1 MRLSRPSLPPP
12 PSSSLPPIKTVEGL
26 TAEQIFGHLQAL
38 SDLYCPFVFDLDD
51 TTSKKGHV
59 EQASVVDSGYV
70 SETERDGDDADDA
83 LSALRA
89 DGFEKNYAERWLTG
103 FIARAEMLACFASSE
118 DDCQRALDHASR
130 VLETFF
136 AVPADEDR
144 QMREQLADYA
154 RDFSFEVSSSAAAAA
169 ALDPAAPSVVSVR
182 LNDGLAGTN
191 SSEPDDVGLQS
202 WGASIIVSRL
212 LCAHPDRFGLTETRL
227 GDSPLIVEL
236 GAGTGLVS
244 LVLHGLLPHLGVPS
258 ATIVATD
265 YHPAV
270 LDNLRRNI
278 TANIIPEEHQQ
289 QQRIHTRALDWSD
302 PAPALETAPLDAP
315 ADVLIATDV
324 IYAPEHALWL
334 RDCASRLLGPDGVFW
349 LVATVRQNGRFEGVS
364 ATVEAAFADAERP
377 RDSEGRRRQ
386 LTIVQAEKLEK
397 LVGIGRADE
406 SGYKVF
412 RIEWA

>member
-38 SDLYCPFVFDLDD
+38 SDLYCPFVFDLD
-51 TTSKKGHV
+51 TACKKRHA
-59 EQASVVDSGYV
+59 EQAVDSGYV
-70 SETERDGDDADDA
+70 SETERDGNDADDA
-83 LSALRA
+83 LSVLRA

-103 FIARAEMLACFASSE
+103 FIARAEMLECFASE

-136 AVPADEDR
+136 AVPADEDQ

-154 RDFSFEVSSSAAAAA
+154 RNFSFEVSV
-169 ALDPAAPSVVSVR
+169 LDPAPSVNVR

-212 LCAHPDRFGLTETRL
+212 LCAHPDRFGLTRALL
-227 GDSPLIVEL
+227 GDATLIVEL

-244 LVLHGLLPHLGVPS
+244 LVLHNLLPHLGVPS
-258 ATIVATD
+258 PIIVATD

-278 TANIIPEEHQQ
+278 AANIPEEQ
-289 QQRIHTRALDWSD
+289 QQRIHTRALDWSN
-302 PAPALETAPLDAP
+302 PTPALETPPLDRP
-315 ADVLIATDV
+315 ADALIATDV

-334 RDCASRLLGPDGVFW
+334 RDCASRLLGSDGVFW

-377 RDSEGRRRQ
+377 RDSKGRR
-386 LTIVQAEKLEK
+386 LTIVQAERLEK
-397 LVGIGRADE
+397 LVGVGRADE